1 MKIAI
6 VAHVVYHSL
15 RHFSDNAQY
24 LHRDFPPHQQNTNSP
39 RERLKTF
46 SSYVDLLTSMQKHSS
61 QWPNMKSTLYL
72 DNPIA
77 LSQSDQVLD
86 SLQNKHL
93 IDVDIL
99 IAKKNQFQEA
109 KQLLGF
115 TRAMISVLGVDEEIL
130 ANSICQTVGLARMT
144 IAKEMG
150 TAPAQIITQ
159 EEILQFRAIPV
170 FKIGLEITF
179 AFIDPPDTSLRRHLQ
194 QLTGSRV
201 LPVITT
207 VSDFN
212 LAVKQYTGSLDKL
225 QRLSSNIDLKKLES
239 SFRRNEGGVL
249 IESPAGESNM
259 ESLVNELL
267 LRAAKTGTSD
277 IHIEPGENDSLV
289 RFRIDGVLQKIITL
303 PKEAH
308 ASMIAILK
316 GKSGMDMFERS
327 IPLDGRM
334 SLNFADRCFDVRI
347 STLPLLYG
355 EKMVLRVL
363 SKTAMMVNLENLGFS
378 EGNLKKFRSLLALP
392 NGIVLVTGPTGSGKT
407 TTLYAGLN
415 EIKGIGRN
423 ITTVENPVEY
433 KLPLVNQT
441 QVIPERGLT
450 FATALRAILRQDPNV
465 ILIGEIR
472 DVETGTIATEA
483 ALTGHLVLS
492 TLHTNDAIGAIPRM
506 INLGIE
512 SFWVSSSIIGV
523 VSQRLVRRI
532 CVRCREEYLPDEN
545 SLQELGLDNFPRTL
559 PMFRGRGCEYCNGI
573 GYKGRV
579 AIHEVLV
586 ITEEMREIIIGE
598 VTSSKIRALALASG
612 YKDLFY
618 DGLQKAIAGITTTDE
633 LLRVA
638 RH

>member
-1 MKIAI
+1 
-6 VAHVVYHSL
+6 
-15 RHFSDNAQY
+15 
-24 LHRDFPPHQQNTNSP
+24 
-39 RERLKTF
+39 
-46 SSYVDLLTSMQKHSS
+46 
-61 QWPNMKSTLYL
+61 MKSTLYL
-72 DNPIA
+72 DHEA
-77 LSQSDQVLD
+77 AVSQSDQVLE

-93 IDVDIL
+93 IDGELLVS
-99 IAKKNQFQEA
+99 KKNQLQEA

-115 TRAMISVLGVDEEIL
+115 TRAVISVLGIDEDIL
-130 ANSICQTVGLARMT
+130 ADCICQTIGMARMT
-144 IAKEMG
+144 IAKEIG
-150 TAPAQIITQ
+150 TAPSQILTQ
-159 EEILQFRAIPV
+159 DEILQFRAIPV

-179 AFIDPPDTSLRRHLQ
+179 AFIDPPDTTLRRHLQ

-212 LAVKQYTGSLDKL
+212 LAVKLYTGALDKL
-225 QRLSSNIDLKKLES
+225 QRLSSTVDLKKIEA
-239 SFRRNEGGVL
+239 SFHRNEGGVL
-249 IESPAGESNM
+249 IESPNGGTIMA
-259 ESLVNELL
+259 SLVDELL

-277 IHIEPGENDSLV
+277 IHIEPAESDTLV

-303 PKEAH
+303 PKESH
-308 ASMIAILK
+308 TSIIAILK
-316 GKSGMDMFERS
+316 GKSGMDMFERA
-327 IPLDGRM
+327 IPQDGRM
-334 SLNFADRCFDVRI
+334 SLSFADRAFDVRVN
-347 STLPLLYG
+347 TLPLLYG
-355 EKMVLRVL
+355 EKMVLRLL
-363 SKTAMMVNLENLGFS
+363 SKTAMMVNLDNLGFS
-378 EGNLKKFRSLLALP
+378 DANLNKFRSLLALP

-433 KLPLVNQT
+433 KLALVNQT
-441 QVIPERGLT
+441 QVSPERGLT
-450 FATALRAILRQDPNV
+450 FGTALRAILRQDPNV

-512 SFWVSSSIIGV
+512 SFWVSSSVIGV

-532 CVRCREEYLPDEN
+532 CVRCQEEYYPDEK
-545 SLQELGLDNFPRTL
+545 SLHELGLEYFPRSL
-559 PMFRGRGCEYCNGI
+559 PFFRGRGCEYCNGV

-579 AIHEVLV
+579 AIHEVLI
-586 ITEEMREIIIGE
+586 ITEEMREVILGE
-598 VTSSKIRALALASG
+598 VTSTKIRALALASG

-618 DGLQKAIAGITTTDE
+618 DGLQKAIAGITTIE
-633 LLRVA
+633 EVLRVA
-638 RH
+638 RR